1 MKLDKILAVR
11 KGKTV
16 YRDGAAAIKVF
27 DESYSKSDILN
38 EALNQARIEET
49 GLNIPKI
56 LEVGTV
62 DGKWVLV
69 LEYIEGKTL
78 SELMA
83 ENPDKAGEYL
93 ELFVSL
99 QEQIHGKKAPLLT
112 TLKDKMTRKISYAE
126 LEATVRYDLQL
137 KLREMSGASTVCHCD
152 FSPSNVIIRN
162 DGIPFIIDWSHATQG
177 HACVDAVITYILFKL
192 SKQDDTAEAYLSLFC
207 EKSGVERASVLKW
220 LPVAAA
226 SKSIKKE
233 GEERKFLL
241 SLANTVDYE
250 NGGTTL

>member
-1 MKLDKILAVR
+1 M
-11 KGKTV
+11 
-16 YRDGAAAIKVF
+16 
-27 DESYSKSDILN
+27 
-38 EALNQARIEET
+38 
-49 GLNIPKI
+49 
-56 LEVGTV
+56 
-62 DGKWVLV
+62 
-69 LEYIEGKTL
+69 
-78 SELMA
+78 
-83 ENPDKAGEYL
+83 

-99 QEQIHGKKAPLLT
+99 QEQIHEKKAPLLT

-126 LEATVRYDLQL
+126 LGATVRYDLQL

-152 FSPSNVIIRN
+152 FSPSNVVIRD
-162 DGIPFIIDWSHATQG
+162 DGTPYILDWSHATQG
-177 HACVDAVITYILFKL
+177 NACVDAAVTYILFKL

-207 EKSGVERASVLKW
+207 EKSGVERESVLKW

-233 GEERKFLL
+233 GEDRKFLL